1 MDELVL
7 YHDFGPSQ
15 IYRYQLKNVKLFSS
29 FLKSP
34 KSKFR
39 AKNYAQSTK
48 CVGEKHRISDEV
60 VGIFDTQR
68 LADQQL
74 NFKWLVC
81 VEVIE
86 FLYRVRIL
94 CRMSCTLPNG

>member
-7 YHDFGPSQ
+7 YHDFGPSR
-15 IYRYQLKNVKLFSS
+15 IDRYRLKNVKLFSS
-29 FLKSP
+29 FSKSP
-34 KSKFR
+34 KSSKSKFR

-48 CVGEKHRISDEV
+48 CVGEKQDIRISDEV

-74 NFKWLVC
+74 NFKRLVY

-86 FLYRVRIL
+86 FLYRGHKF
-94 CRMSCTLPNG
+94 CAE